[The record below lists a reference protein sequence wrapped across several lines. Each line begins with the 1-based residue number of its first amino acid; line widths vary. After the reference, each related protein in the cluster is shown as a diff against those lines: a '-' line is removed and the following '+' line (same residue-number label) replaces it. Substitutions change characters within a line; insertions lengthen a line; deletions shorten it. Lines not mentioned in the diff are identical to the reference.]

1 MKEQIEAVQSM
12 QNYIESRWQ
21 ESITLAVLSEV
32 SHFSPWYS
40 TRPYRWFRQPW
51 NVTTCRS
58 SAWPLTLK
66 IPGFS
71 RNPPILR
78 RLPILKKF

>member
-32 SHFSPWYS
+32 SHFLPGILPGHTDGSDSHGPL
-40 TRPYRWFRQPW
+40 RPVG
-51 NVTTCRS
+51 NRS
-58 SAWPLTLK
+58 GP
-66 IPGFS
+66 
-71 RNPPILR
+71 
-78 RLPILKKF
+78 